1 MLIVIAL
8 IVVLA
13 TRGSAS
19 TAAAPRPFLASMFQD
34 DDHLLYAP
42 AATVAHTLKVL
53 KRLGVDEIRA
63 TVLWKNLAP
72 AAGSTARPAGFS
84 STDPAAYPA
93 GAWAPYD
100 RLVELAQSRGM
111 TVDFVLSAP
120 GPLWAMA
127 PGAPGPKYA
136 DHWAPSAVAFGR
148 FAQAVARRYSGRY
161 VLPGATA
168 PLPRV
173 TFWSI
178 WNEPNQQGWLAPQW
192 QPVAGQPVMES
203 AALYRAYVDAAF
215 SGLAQG
221 GHTPAS
227 DTILIGE
234 LAPEGS
240 VRPSYTYRDPI
251 PPLPFLRA
259 VYCVDAGLHRLTGP
273 AASAIGCPTGGS
285 ASGFAAAHPAL
296 FQATGLGHHPYSFFQ
311 APSTS
316 LPDPGFAPLSDL
328 GRLEQEI
335 DGIFATYGV
344 TRRLPLYLT
353 EYGYETYPPNP
364 WRGVS
369 LRLQSLYLNE
379 AQYMAWRDPRV
390 LSMSQFLLYD
400 ALPDSSFP
408 RGSQQYW
415 STFQTGLRF
424 ASGQNKPSFYSYRL
438 PLFLPDPVLR
448 PDGSVLVWG
457 MVRAAPHDATRQ
469 PVQLQW
475 RTQSASAFRT
485 LTTLRTQNADQVFV
499 AVVHLP
505 GPGVVRAL
513 WTAPNGRTVFSR
525 GVGVRAG

>member
-1 MLIVIAL
+1 MIAIAL
-8 IVVLA
+8 IVVLT

-19 TAAAPRPFLASMFQD
+19 TPARPRPFLASMFQD
-34 DDHLLYAP
+34 DDHLLYARP
-42 AATVAHTLKVL
+42 TTVVHTLDVL
-53 KRLGVDEIRA
+53 KRLGVDQIRA

-72 AAGSTARPAGFS
+72 GAGSSARPAGFD

-93 GAWAPYD
+93 AAWAPYD
-100 RLVELAQSRGM
+100 RLVELAQARGIV
-111 TVDFVLSAP
+111 VDFVLSAP

-127 PGAPGPKYA
+127 PGAPAPKYA

-148 FAQAVARRYSGRY
+148 FAQAVGRRYSGRY
-161 VLPGATA
+161 VLPGSTA

-192 QPVAGQPVMES
+192 QPVSGQPVMES

-240 VRPSYTYRDPI
+240 IQPSYTYRDPI

-259 VYCVDAGLHRLTGP
+259 VYCVDSSFHRLSGA
-273 AASAIGCPTGGS
+273 AASRIGCPIGGS
-285 ASGFAAAHPAL
+285 PGAFVAAHPAL
-296 FQATGLGHHPYSFFQ
+296 FRASGLGHHPYSFFL

-316 LPDPGFAPLSDL
+316 MSDPEFAPLADL
-328 GRLEQEI
+328 GRVEHEI
-335 DGIFATYGV
+335 DAIFAAYGV
-344 TRRLPLYLT
+344 ARRLPLYLT

-400 ALPDSSFP
+400 ARPDASFP
-408 RGSQQYW
+408 RGSQKYW

-424 ASGQNKPSFYSYRL
+424 ASGQDKPSFFSYRL
-438 PLFLPDPVLR
+438 PLFLPDPVLS
-448 PDGSVLVWG
+448 PDGTVLVWG
-457 MVRAAPHDATRQ
+457 MVRVAPHDAGRQ
-469 PVQLQW
+469 PVRLQW
-475 RTQSASAFRT
+475 RPQAARTFQS
-485 LTTLRTQNADQVFV
+485 LTTLSTQNPDQVFV
-499 AVVHLP
+499 ARVHLP
-505 GPGVVRAL
+505 GPGVVRAA
-513 WTAPNGRTVFSR
+513 WRTPGGKTIYSR